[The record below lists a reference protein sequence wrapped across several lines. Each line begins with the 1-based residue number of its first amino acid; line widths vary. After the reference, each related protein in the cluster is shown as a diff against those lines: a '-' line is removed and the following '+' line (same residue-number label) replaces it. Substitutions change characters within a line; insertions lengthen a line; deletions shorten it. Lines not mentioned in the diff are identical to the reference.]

1 MARKLKTFVTSI
13 GFYDLAVAAPSMKA
27 ALEAWDSKRN
37 LFHDGTAQ
45 ETEEPSVVRATF
57 TQPGVVLRRPV
68 GSSGEY
74 KEKPDALKDLPA
86 NAPRQA
92 KQPKGKPKLSPKKS
106 VQVDE
111 RAGRAAILSF
121 EKAKAKRDAAKK
133 AEQERA
139 AAQRSKE
146 EVRIRRA
153 VRKADDVL
161 EQAKTRHEKILADL
175 EGEREKLERRIS
187 AERNRWDDER
197 RKLEAARQ
205 AATK

>member
-1 MARKLKTFVTSI
+1 
-13 GFYDLAVAAPSMKA
+13 
-27 ALEAWDSKRN
+27 
-37 LFHDGTAQ
+37 
-45 ETEEPSVVRATF
+45 
-57 TQPGVVLRRPV
+57 V

-92 KQPKGKPKLSPKKS
+92 KQPKGKPKLKPKKS
-106 VQVDE
+106 VEVDE
-111 RAGRAAILSF
+111 RAGLAAILSF

-153 VRKADDVL
+153 VTKADDAL
-161 EQAKTRHEKILADL
+161 EQAKTKHEQILADL
-175 EGEREKLERRIS
+175 ERDREKLEHRIS

-197 RKLEAARQ
+197 RKLQAARQ